1 MEESLSLYLREEEL
15 CRLSCDKP
23 FDMGWYTDFTS
34 STANHFTFCLK
45 CRVNCPDQLNN
56 LNGEVMD
63 DLVASF
69 YHYLQFGYYKMG
81 EVGKAAEAAASFLH
95 ILPDHQD
102 MLGNLDYYQTVE
114 GVRNI
119 QPREEAVEYMEREED
134 EHSLLDYI
142 TDNFVFSESEDN
154 EIEEDNEHE
163 EHNSV
168 KDNTTQEEDLEGDEF
183 IAKVGSRLW

>member
-1 MEESLSLYLREEEL
+1 ME
-15 CRLSCDKP
+15 
-23 FDMGWYTDFTS
+23 
-34 STANHFTFCLK
+34 
-45 CRVNCPDQLNN
+45 
-56 LNGEVMD
+56 
-63 DLVASF
+63 DLLASF

-81 EVGKAAEAAASFLH
+81 DIEKAAEAAASFLQ

-119 QPREEAVEYMEREED
+119 KPREEAVEYMEREDD

-154 EIEEDNEHE
+154 DIEEENEHE
-163 EHNSV
+163 EHDSV
-168 KDNTTQEEDLEGDEF
+168 SDNTKKEKDLEEDEFVAKWSEEEQQYILEDKEENIF
-183 IAKVGSRLW
+183 TDVKLTPPPIVKFSW